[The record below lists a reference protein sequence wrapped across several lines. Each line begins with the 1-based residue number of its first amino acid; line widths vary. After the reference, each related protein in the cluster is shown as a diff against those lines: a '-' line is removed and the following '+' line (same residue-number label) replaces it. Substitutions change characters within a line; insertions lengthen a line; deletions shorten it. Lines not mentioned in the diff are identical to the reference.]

1 MDPIEQ
7 LIEEHKNILRGVNL
21 LERTSNILMLGGSVN
36 EEIELLIQF
45 FAGYADQGHHA
56 KEEKILFERLYAK
69 DEWLKKDTSPLEVLR
84 VQHIESRSL
93 VKNLRKI
100 DARFD
105 GYVLDYADL
114 LRRHINIENEIFP
127 TLAEDYFDRSEL
139 MTMGLEFSKEDAEL
153 ELDYFLAILD
163 KVDVRL

>member
-7 LIEEHKNILRGVNL
+7 LKEEHKNILRGVNL
-21 LERTSNILMLGGSVN
+21 LEKTANILMLGGSVKG
-36 EEIELLIQF
+36 EIELLIQF
-45 FAGYADQGHHA
+45 FSGYADQGHHA

-69 DEWLKKDTSPLEVLR
+69 DDTLRLDTSPLAVLR
-84 VQHIESRSL
+84 VQHIESRAL

-114 LRRHINIENEIFP
+114 LRRHINIEDEIFP

-139 MTMGLEFSKEDAEL
+139 LNMGLEFSKEDAEL